1 MQCSLIVKIFFSF
14 LLFRIKIHNTISK
27 LRFSLNQ
34 STPYFDVKRRSD
46 IVLDKLVSE
55 TESQHRD
62 GPVMDNNGSTGR
74 EQKNAKARCRDWK
87 SVRDDQPVWQ
97 MLVHLRVQFDQL

>member
-1 MQCSLIVKIFFSF
+1 M
-14 LLFRIKIHNTISK
+14 ISK
-27 LRFSLNQ
+27 LKFSLNQ

-74 EQKNAKARCRDWK
+74 EKKKKCK
-87 SVRDDQPVWQ
+87 SAV
-97 MLVHLRVQFDQL
+97 